1 MEWLEEASQTWVG
14 EYSQEE
20 ACVGGPRRSGP
31 VSWNGRHALQ
41 GEEERLAPRTRPH
54 PEGSQWRREKA
65 GSVGI
70 PLTTQ
75 VARSGS

>member
-20 ACVGGPRRSGP
+20 ACVGDPRRSAA

-41 GEEERLAPRTRPH
+41 GEEERLAPLPHTH
-54 PEGSQWRREKA
+54 PEDSRWRREKA

-70 PLTTQ
+70 PLMTQ